1 VEGVGADGG
10 AGEGVGK
17 VWVVKSVGEGVAAR
31 VTVRWYGID
40 GIDMCKENGVSQ
52 DVVTL
57 VFAGLQKRERGA
69 HFRFAEITG
78 RLATSRE
85 SGVIPAEAFT

>member
-1 VEGVGADGG
+1 M
-10 AGEGVGK
+10 
-17 VWVVKSVGEGVAAR
+17 VKSVGEGVAAR

-85 SGVIPAEAFT
+85 SGVIPADNIHIIWYEENVT